1 MNWPEG
7 IRMVAVSILLG
18 AFCLYMYSL
27 DKKAKAMQETEEGK
41 REFYDK
47 YTPNYVKKKHKKMGI
62 QPPGKAAPREN
73 RVRMSKKERRK
84 AKEES
89 K

>member
-47 YTPNYVKKKHKKMGI
+47 YTPNYVKKKHKKMRKLKNSYYTQNNLKI
-62 QPPGKAAPREN
+62 N
-73 RVRMSKKERRK
+73 RGE
-84 AKEES
+84 
-89 K
+89 